1 MICIYSATFNYLNT
15 TVTSIESL
23 KQLNHNINKENTFE
37 LSASSKFLMLSACLL
52 LLLSFG
58 FRSRFGLFVKPVTEV
73 NGWGREVIS
82 FALAIQ
88 NLSWGVFAAVSGG
101 LADRFGNVKVVI
113 GGTIFYAAGIWLMA
127 GVDSVW
133 LLNTSVG
140 LFVGAGVAGTSFGII
155 LPAMVRAVP
164 DNQRQWALGVGT
176 AAGSMGQFAVV
187 PIVQQLMDTY
197 GWISALNIL
206 AFSALGMAFLAIPL
220 ARYSGKAANE
230 EDLFEQNMLA
240 ALKEALKHRSYL
252 LLVSGFFVCG
262 FHVAFITAHMPAFL
276 SDVGFDP
283 QVGAWSVSIIG
294 LCNIFGAYI
303 SGSISNRLSK
313 RYLLCFIYLGRSV
326 AISLFLLIPFSLTT
340 VVIFSG
346 VMGFLWLATI
356 PPTSGLVA
364 IMFGTRYMALLYGI
378 VFLGHQLGSFSG
390 VWLGGWLYDHRGNYD
405 MVWWLGVALG
415 IFAALVH
422 WPIKERPVAR
432 LAEPLNKA

>member
-1 MICIYSATFNYLNT
+1 M
-15 TVTSIESL
+15 
-23 KQLNHNINKENTFE
+23 
-37 LSASSKFLMLSACLL
+37 L

-58 FRSRFGLFVKPVTEV
+58 FRSGFGLFVKPVTEV

-164 DNQRQWALGVGT
+164 ENQRQWALGVGT

-206 AFSALGMAFLAIPL
+206 AVSALGMAFLAIPL

-422 WPIKERPVAR
+422 WPIRERPVAR
-432 LAEPLNKA
+432 IVEPLNNVLE